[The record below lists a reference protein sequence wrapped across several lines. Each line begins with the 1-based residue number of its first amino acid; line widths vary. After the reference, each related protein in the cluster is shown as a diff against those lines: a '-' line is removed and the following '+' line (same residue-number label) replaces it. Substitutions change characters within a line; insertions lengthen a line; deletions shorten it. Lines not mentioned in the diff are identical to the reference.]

1 MVIIL
6 RIESTDFRESNGIPK
21 YIVGHTTHIAKVSL
35 AFMKAEIK
43 GLGVYRKMNED

>member
-21 YIVGHTTHIAKVSL
+21 YIVEHTTRIAKVSVAL
-35 AFMKAEIK
+35 MKAEIK
-43 GLGVYRKMNED
+43 GLGVYRKMSED